1 MAAIITSKFRFHNAE
16 QFKESFSEAA
26 PTNYYMFIGRP
37 SAFASGTTGGSDS
50 APPTPVDNRRL
61 EAYTWD
67 DMLAAKKIDST
78 GVTHAIPRRDLDVSG
93 ATTYDMYRPNYSA
106 SNTAKS
112 GATSLFDSTFYF
124 MTSAYRVYKV
134 LDNGGGTGIA
144 WTAAEPTS
152 EARDPFAVPVTG
164 GNYWIKYMFT
174 LTTTQVQNF
183 LTPDFIPTLITPQAA
198 GNVRSDGG
206 LDIIKVTTA
215 GLSLQGGSAWGEAAD
230 REVLNVPIRGD
241 GTGGLCKVTIG
252 GTSGTADGTV
262 TDCRVTSANEDHSG
276 YTQGTV
282 LPADI
287 IEQHNIQFSGGAL
300 TFSANPAF
308 EVIIGPDGG
317 HGSNPARELG
327 GHFCLTDVKLQQTEA
342 FDFSVVNDF
351 RQIGIVRNPYS
362 YGTTS
367 AFTGSTA
374 RQTFAVKI
382 DTTAGVFQV
391 DEKIYQTIAG
401 KVASGITSFA
411 GSGGTVTVTC
421 GAAHNLTSGQMVK
434 VTGGTFATNATGH
447 QGTHHI
453 TVTSPTVFTY
463 KVTTSMAPSGSF
475 TKGSVAYTTFSPQG
489 IVVEWD
495 ATNKILFYVQNVYDN
510 QGTDATWKQ
519 NIPFGGNSTITGDT
533 SNATGVPHVASSA
546 TVNNTVFVAGYA
558 SPELQPDTGDVI
570 YIENRKP
577 ISRASDQTEDV
588 KLVVEF

>member
-50 APPTPVDNRRL
+50 APPTPVDNRRS
-61 EAYTWD
+61 EAFHWD

-93 ATTYDMYRPNYSA
+93 ATTYDMYKPNYSA
-106 SNTAKS
+106 SNTANS

-134 LDNGGGTGIA
+134 LENKSNGA

-152 EARDPFAVPVTG
+152 TSAAPFTVG
-164 GNYWIKYMFT
+164 GYTIKYMFT

-183 LTPDFIPTLITPQAA
+183 LTPDFIPVLIAPES
-198 GNVRSDGG
+198 GNARTDGA

-215 GLSLQGGSAWGEAAD
+215 GLSLVGGSGWNVAAD
-230 REVLNVPIRGD
+230 RTVVNVPVRGD
-241 GTGGLCKVTIG
+241 GTGALCSVVIG
-252 GTSGTADGTV
+252 GTDGSADGTI
-262 TDCRVTSANEDHSG
+262 TSCAVTSNGSG
-276 YTQGTV
+276 YTHGTV
-282 LPADI
+282 LPDDI
-287 IEQHNIQFSGGAL
+287 KEQHDIQHSGVL

-317 HGSNPARELG
+317 HGSNPAKELG

-351 RQIGIVRNPYS
+351 RQIGIVRSPYS
-362 YGTTS
+362 FGTTS
-367 AFTGSTA
+367 GFTGSTA
-374 RQTFAVKI
+374 RQTYAVKL
-382 DTTAGVFQV
+382 TTSSGTFQV
-391 DEKIYQTIAG
+391 DEKITQTIAG
-401 KVASGITSFA
+401 KAAADITSFA
-411 GSGGTVTVTC
+411 ASGTTVTVTC
-421 GAAHNLTSGQMVK
+421 EAAHNLTTGQMVK
-434 VTGGTFATNATGH
+434 VQNGTFATNATGH
-447 QGTHHI
+447 RGTHHI
-453 TVTSPTVFTY
+453 TVTSATVFTY
-463 KVTTSMAPSGSF
+463 AVSSSIAPSGTF
-475 TKGSVAYTTFSPQG
+475 TKGTVSYTTFTPQG

-495 ATNKILFYVQNVYDN
+495 ATNKILFYVQNSYDN
-510 QGTDATWKQ
+510 QGTDATHKQ
-519 NIPFGGNSTITGDT
+519 NIPFGGSSTITGFT
-533 SNATGVPHVASSA
+533 SEATGVPHVASSA

-558 SPELQPDTGDVI
+558 NPELQPDSGDVI